1 MSRKDEA
8 GVRIFFFTDMNKRIS
23 KSKGLRG
30 SVTVPGDKSIS
41 HRALMISALADG
53 TSEIVGLLD
62 AADPLSTLSCL
73 KGLGAGFE
81 WEGSRLR
88 VHGRG
93 LHGLQVPQAVLDAGN
108 SGTTIRLLSGI
119 LAGQPF
125 TSRIAGDES
134 LSKRPMKRILEPLS
148 RMGAQM
154 TAAAKGTPP
163 LEIVGR
169 FPLQAMEYTMPMLSA
184 QVKSAIL
191 LAGLFAE
198 GPTRVVERTI
208 TRDHTERM
216 LGLRSLSTPEG
227 HVVEVVGGTEIRS
240 RSYQIPGDISSAAFL
255 IAAALAV
262 PNSEVRIRGVGL
274 NPTRTRVLD
283 LYRALGASISIL
295 DETVI
300 AGEPIGDLLV
310 KSTELQGNL
319 ALDAIAV
326 AELIDEIPIIA
337 VSLALA
343 GCDLSIQGAE
353 DLRKKESD
361 RIHAIVTNMRR
372 LDLDVEEH
380 PDGFAFQGKKPL
392 IAAKCD
398 SFGDHRIAMA
408 FGVAG
413 LVLPGET
420 VIEQAECVDISF
432 PSFWSILDAM
442 QVH

>member
-1 MSRKDEA
+1 
-8 GVRIFFFTDMNKRIS
+8 
-23 KSKGLRG
+23 
-30 SVTVPGDKSIS
+30 
-41 HRALMISALADG
+41 MISALADG

-73 KGLGAGFE
+73 KALGVEFDQQ
-81 WEGSRLR
+81 GSRLLVR
-88 VHGRG
+88 GRG
-93 LHGLQVPQAVLDAGN
+93 LHGLREPSSVLDAGN
-108 SGTTIRLLSGI
+108 SGTTIRLLSGV

-125 TSRIAGDES
+125 TSHIAGDAS
-134 LSKRPMKRILEPLS
+134 LSRRPMKRIIEPLS
-148 RMGAQM
+148 RMGAQIN
-154 TAAAKGTPP
+154 AAPGGTPP
-163 LEIVGR
+163 LQIAGR
-169 FPLQAMEYTMPMLSA
+169 SPLQPMEYTMPILSA

-198 GPTRVVERTI
+198 GTTRVIERTI

-216 LGLRSLSTPEG
+216 LGLKSLTTSEG
-227 HVVEVVGGTEIRS
+227 HCVEVVGGRGVEP
-240 RSYQIPGDISSAAFL
+240 RSYQIPGDVSSAAFL
-255 IAAALAV
+255 VAAALAV
-262 PNSEVRIRGVGL
+262 PNAEVRICGVGL

-295 DETVI
+295 DETEV
-300 AGEPIGDLLV
+300 AGEPLGDLLV
-310 KSTELQGNL
+310 KSTELHGNV

-343 GCDLSIQGAE
+343 GCDFSIEGAG

-361 RIHAIVTNMRR
+361 RIHAIVTNLRR
-372 LDLDVEEH
+372 LGLDVEEH
-380 PDGFAFQGKKPL
+380 PEGFAFQGKKPL
-392 IAAKCD
+392 IGAKCD

-413 LVLPGET
+413 LVLTGET
-420 VIEQAECVDISF
+420 VIENAECVEISF
-432 PSFWSILDAM
+432 PPFWSVLDRI